1 MLKQVTTASS
11 PQQVWER
18 LSHNEPMFIL
28 DVRNRDEFERWRV
41 EGPHPVPALNI
52 PYFELLDLEGEQE
65 DVVEAVIRGVRAQLM
80 PQLPSDRLI
89 LAVCA
94 EGNTSNYV
102 AEGLRRLGFDAVNM
116 EGGME
121 AWGNFYY
128 WRPVDG
134 SAHFSLYQ
142 VVRPARGCVSHVLVS
157 DGHAAVFDPAR
168 HIEIYRELAADVGAR
183 IEKVLDTHLHA
194 DHLSGGPQLSQR
206 GNVPYHLHPYD
217 AIHPIDMLPARIRYR
232 PLEEGKTFRIGSAEV
247 TTLHFPGHTLGMVAF
262 LIEGHYLLSGDS
274 LFLESIA
281 RPDLGGKAE
290 AWTPLLYDSLK
301 RMLQL
306 PDDTVVLPAH
316 FSDIAAGDA
325 NDVFRATLG
334 ELKRSNPGLLKLA
347 EGERAFCDYI
357 LANLPE
363 FPAAYVEIKR
373 ANAGLVSPDESKAQ
387 ELELGKNICAV
398 GKAHSVSGDK
408 AALPDTHIASAT

>member
-1 MLKQVTTASS
+1 MLKHVTTGST

-18 LSHNEPMFIL
+18 LLRNEPLFIL

-41 EGPHPVPALNI
+41 EGPHPVPTFNI
-52 PYFELLDLEGEQE
+52 PYFELLDLEGEEE
-65 DVVEAVIRGVRAQLM
+65 DVTEVVMRGVRAQLM
-80 PQLPSDRLI
+80 EQLPHDRPI

-128 WRPVDG
+128 WRPVVE
-134 SAHFSLYQ
+134 SERFSLFQ
-142 VVRPARGCVSHVLVS
+142 MVRPARGCLSHVLVS
-157 DGHAAVFDPAR
+157 EHVAAVFDPGR
-168 HIEIYRELAADVGAR
+168 HIEHYHELAATMGAR
-183 IEKVLDTHLHA
+183 IERVLDTHLHA
-194 DHLSGGPQLSQR
+194 DHLSGGPALGQ
-206 GNVPYHLHPYD
+206 GDHIPYHLHPYD
-217 AIHPIDMLPARIRYR
+217 AIHPMDMLPARIAYR
-232 PLEEGKTFRIGSAEV
+232 PLEAEQTFRVGSAGV
-247 TTLHFPGHTLGMVAF
+247 RVLHLPGHTLGMVAF
-262 LIEGHYLLSGDS
+262 LIEDRYLLSGDS

-301 RMLQL
+301 RIAGL
-306 PDDTVVLPAH
+306 PDETVVLPAH
-316 FSDIAAGDA
+316 FSDIAAGDE
-325 NDVFRATLG
+325 NGVFHAPLG
-334 ELKRSNPGLLKLA
+334 ELKRRNPGLLKLA
-347 EGERAFCDYI
+347 EGEAAFCDYI

-363 FPAAYVEIKR
+363 FPEAYVEIKR
-373 ANAGLVSPDESKAQ
+373 ANAGLASPDARKAQ

-398 GKAHSVSGDK
+398 GKAAEGEG
-408 AALPDTHIASAT
+408 